1 VLYPCCEA
9 EEAWPQ
15 DQLPLS
21 PAPCPCLYP
30 QPGAEEAPALS
41 SQEIKAACAVDSRES
56 KARRQWIKEL
66 GESGTLAAWKATHP
80 SVTINQRTL
89 INCLSLL
96 WLHFWHPTLSFGLVK
111 GVSTLSQLRV
121 TSQCPFLSRW
131 NTAGL

>member
-1 VLYPCCEA
+1 MLMLRLTQDVLYPCCEA

-66 GESGTLAAWKATHP
+66 ARTSRKEGYARHPRGPSGKWVKQP
-80 SVTINQRTL
+80 PG
-89 INCLSLL
+89 
-96 WLHFWHPTLSFGLVK
+96 WHEARG
-111 GVSTLSQLRV
+111 
-121 TSQCPFLSRW
+121 TSSRE
-131 NTAGL
+131 NP